1 MMEQK
6 HSFLLNLAGLQK
18 LTAAANVTTIQ
29 LRERERERE
38 RVRKG
43 EEKDDGV
50 EESKEAK
57 ENRNE

>member
-38 RVRKG
+38 R
-43 EEKDDGV
+43 
-50 EESKEAK
+50 ESQGRRRE
-57 ENRNE
+57 R